1 MTGASSQRT
10 ALLEKHRYINTEYD
24 TWWDCVEA
32 DFIEDMKKVGI
43 AVDRI
48 YFSGFWSQGD
58 GACFVGSLDN
68 ALTYLDH
75 HHQGQYPMIRKL
87 LEHGGIVSAFSYSGH
102 RYYHSRS
109 ASISVE
115 ADLLDTI
122 IDCPTDFHLDV
133 VEAWQ
138 RELDIEMA
146 DFEKDVTEQ
155 WRSYMDDLYRNLEK
169 EYDYLT
175 SDEAVWD
182 TIEANELIED
192 VEEEEVQ

>member
-1 MTGASSQRT
+1 
-10 ALLEKHRYINTEYD
+10 
-24 TWWDCVEA
+24 
-32 DFIEDMKKVGI
+32 
-43 AVDRI
+43 
-48 YFSGFWSQGD
+48 
-58 GACFVGSLDN
+58 
-68 ALTYLDH
+68 
-75 HHQGQYPMIRKL
+75 
-87 LEHGGIVSAFSYSGH
+87 
-102 RYYHSRS
+102 
-109 ASISVE
+109 VE
-115 ADLLDTI
+115 ADLLDAI